1 MPKIKEF
8 DIVKYVG
15 EETHKLSPK
24 KGDIG
29 IVRNISSN
37 KLEIAWKGGSKGRK
51 LAWFEPEEFEL
62 VKAFKWPNTFFFKY

>member
-15 EETHKLSPK
+15 EEKYNLK

-37 KLEIAWKGGSKGRK
+37 MLEIAWKGGSKGRK